1 MHDHQTCS
9 LVKPYTEHVRQF
21 DRLMYRYFCY
31 TYMYAFSVKMSLIEQ
46 AIHVFIS

>member
-9 LVKPYTEHVRQF
+9 LVKPYTEHIRQF
-21 DRLMYRYFCY
+21 DRLMYFCY